1 MKSKIENIDDLRSEI
16 LRLKLQ
22 RFHHEAVIEQ
32 DINKIK
38 DKFRI
43 PTLLLNKFN
52 AWFGDNSQG
61 VDKTSSDWVTN
72 TLRIGLPL
80 ALNKMV
86 FGKSGF
92 IIKSLVALLSQKAAA
107 SVNKDIV
114 TNWIDT
120 ASNWIRGA
128 TTSRRAKSRHPHD
141 YGIPPDSE
149 TY

>member
-22 RFHHEAVIEQ
+22 RFHREAIIEQ
-32 DINKIK
+32 EIEKIK
-38 DKFRI
+38 DKFRFPSI
-43 PTLLLNKFN
+43 LLNKVN
-52 AWFGDNSQG
+52 AFFGDNARG
-61 VDKTSSDWVTN
+61 MDKTNHDWVTN
-72 TLRIGLPL
+72 ALRIGLPV

-92 IIKSLVALLSQKAAA
+92 IIKSLVALLSQKAAT

-128 TTSRRAKSRHPHD
+128 TKSSRHKSRLTHD

>member
-22 RFHHEAVIEQ
+22 RFHHEALIEQ
-32 DINKIK
+32 HVHRLK

-43 PTLLLNKFN
+43 PSILLNKVN
-52 AWFGDNSQG
+52 TWFGDNARG
-61 VDKTSSDWVTN
+61 VDKSSNDWVTN
-72 TLRIGLPL
+72 AFRIGLPV
-80 ALNKMV
+80 ALNKLV

-92 IIKSLVALLSQKAAA
+92 IMKSLVTLLSQKAAT
-107 SVNKDIV
+107 SFNKDSI
-114 TNWIDT
+114 TSWIDT
-120 ASNWIRGA
+120 ASSWIRGA
-128 TTSRRAKSRHPHD
+128 AKSRRSRSANSDD

>member
-1 MKSKIENIDDLRSEI
+1 MKSRIDNIDDLRSEI

-22 RFHHEAVIEQ
+22 SFHHEALIKQ
-32 DINKIK
+32 DIEKFKN
-38 DKFRI
+38 KFRLPSI
-43 PTLLLNKFN
+43 IKS
-52 AWFGDNSQG
+52 WFGGNNSKSPDNSHQ
-61 VDKTSSDWVTN
+61 DWVTN
-72 TLRIGLPL
+72 ALRVSLPL

-92 IIKSLVALLSQKAAA
+92 IIKSIVTLLSQKVAT

-114 TNWIDT
+114 TNWIDK
-120 ASNWIRGA
+120 ASTFIRGNA
-128 TTSRRAKSRHPHD
+128 QHRPRKKARAHD

>member
-38 DKFRI
+38 DKFRV
-43 PTLLLNKFN
+43 PTILLNKVN
-52 AWFGDNSQG
+52 AWFGDNAKG
-61 VDKTSSDWVTN
+61 VDKSNSDWVTN

-107 SVNKDIV
+107 SVNKDSL

-128 TTSRRAKSRHPHD
+128 AKSRRTKSRHPHD

>member
-1 MKSKIENIDDLRSEI
+1 MKTKIENIDDLRSEI

-22 RFHHEAVIEQ
+22 RFHHEALIEQ
-32 DINKIK
+32 HVHKIK

-43 PTLLLNKFN
+43 PSVLLNKVN
-52 AWFGDNSQG
+52 TWFGDNARG
-61 VDKTSSDWVTN
+61 IDKTSSDWVTN
-72 TLRIGLPL
+72 ALRIGLPV
-80 ALNKMV
+80 ALNKLV

-92 IIKSLVALLSQKAAA
+92 IIKSLVTLLSQKAAT
-107 SVNKDIV
+107 SVNKDSI

-128 TTSRRAKSRHPHD
+128 TRSKRSRSAYPHD

>member
-32 DINKIK
+32 EVEKIK
-38 DKFRI
+38 DKFRLPSI
-43 PTLLLNKFN
+43 LLNKVN
-52 AWFGDNSQG
+52 AFFGDNARG
-61 VDKTSSDWVTN
+61 VDKTSHDWVTN
-72 TLRIGLPL
+72 ALRIGLPFT
-80 ALNKMV
+80 LNKMV

-92 IIKSLVALLSQKAAA
+92 IIKSLVALLSQKAAT
-107 SVNKDIV
+107 SVNKDTV

-128 TTSRRAKSRHPHD
+128 AKSRREKTRNAHD

>member
-1 MKSKIENIDDLRSEI
+1 MKSRIDNIDDLRSEI

-22 RFHHEAVIEQ
+22 SFHHEALIKQ
-32 DINKIK
+32 DIEKFK
-38 DKFRI
+38 DKFRLPSI
-43 PTLLLNKFN
+43 IKS
-52 AWFGDNSQG
+52 WFGGSDAKSP
-61 VDKTSSDWVTN
+61 DSSHHDWVTN
-72 TLRIGLPL
+72 ALRVSLPL

-92 IIKSLVALLSQKAAA
+92 IIKSIVTLLSQKVAT

-114 TNWIDT
+114 TNWIDK
-120 ASNWIRGA
+120 ASTFIRGKA
-128 TTSRRAKSRHPHD
+128 QHRPGKKAPAHD

>member
-1 MKSKIENIDDLRSEI
+1 MKTRIDNIDDLRSEI

-22 RFHHEAVIEQ
+22 RFHHEAIIEE

-43 PTLLLNKFN
+43 PSILLNKVN
-52 AWFGDNSQG
+52 AFFGDFAG
-61 VDKTSSDWVTN
+61 GADKTNHDWVTN
-72 TLRIGLPL
+72 ALRIGLPV

-92 IIKSLVALLSQKAAA
+92 IIKSLVALVSQKAAS
-107 SVNKDIV
+107 SVNKDMLSH
-114 TNWIDT
+114 WIDS
-120 ASNWIRGA
+120 ASTWIKGK
-128 TTSRRAKSRHPHD
+128 TQSRKERPGPIRD

>member
-22 RFHHEAVIEQ
+22 RFHHEAVIEH

-43 PTLLLNKFN
+43 PSILLHKFN
-52 AWFGDNSQG
+52 TWFGDQAHG
-61 VDKTSSDWVTN
+61 VDKTNHDWVTN
-72 TLRIGLPL
+72 ALRIGLPV

-92 IIKSLVALLSQKAAA
+92 IIKSVVALLSQKAAA
-107 SVNKDIV
+107 SVNKD
-114 TNWIDT
+114 TFTSLIDT
-120 ASNWIRGA
+120 ASGWIRNVGK
-128 TTSRRAKSRHPHD
+128 SRRDKNKSSHD

>member
-1 MKSKIENIDDLRSEI
+1 MKSKIESIDDLRSEI

-32 DINKIK
+32 EIESIK

-43 PTLLLNKFN
+43 PSLLLHKVN
-52 AWFGDNSQG
+52 AFFGTHAHG
-61 VDKTSSDWVTN
+61 MDKTNSDWVTN
-72 TLRIGLPL
+72 ALRIGLPI
-80 ALNKMV
+80 ALNKMF

-92 IIKSLVALLSQKAAA
+92 IIKSLVALVSQKAAT
-107 SVNKDIV
+107 SVNKDIISS
-114 TNWIDT
+114 WIDT
-120 ASNWIRGA
+120 ASGWIRGA
-128 TTSRRAKSRHPHD
+128 TKSRGSKRRGSHD

>member
-22 RFHHEAVIEQ
+22 RFHHEALIEQ
-32 DINKIK
+32 HVNKIK

-43 PTLLLNKFN
+43 PTILLNKIN
-52 AWFGDNSQG
+52 SWFGDNTPG
-61 VDKTSSDWVTN
+61 VDNSNSDWVTN
-72 TLRIGLPL
+72 TLRIGLPV
-80 ALNKMV
+80 ALNKLV

-92 IIKSLVALLSQKAAA
+92 IMKSLVTLLSQKAAT
-107 SVNKDIV
+107 SVNKDSI

-128 TTSRRAKSRHPHD
+128 TKPRRSRSANPHD

>member
-22 RFHHEAVIEQ
+22 RFHHEAVIEA

-43 PTLLLNKFN
+43 PSILLHKFN
-52 AWFGDNSQG
+52 SWFGDQAQG
-61 VDKTSSDWVTN
+61 VDKTHHDWVTN
-72 TLRIGLPL
+72 ALRIGLPV

-92 IIKSLVALLSQKAAA
+92 IIKSVVALLSQKAAA
-107 SVNKDIV
+107 SVNKD
-114 TNWIDT
+114 TFSSLIDT
-120 ASNWIRGA
+120 ASGWIRGA
-128 TTSRRAKSRHPHD
+128 AKSRRDKKSTSHD

>member
-1 MKSKIENIDDLRSEI
+1 MKSRIENIDDLRAEI

-22 RFHHEAVIEQ
+22 RFHHEAIIEE

-43 PTLLLNKFN
+43 PSILLNKVN
-52 AWFGDNSQG
+52 AWFGAPPEG
-61 VDKTSSDWVTN
+61 VEKTSHDWVTN
-72 TLRIGLPL
+72 ALRIGLPV
-80 ALNKMV
+80 ALNKMF

-92 IIKSLVALLSQKAAA
+92 IIKSLVALVSQKAA
-107 SVNKDIV
+107 SNVNKDIV
-114 TNWIDT
+114 THWIDT
-120 ASNWIRGA
+120 ASSWIRGA
-128 TTSRRAKSRHPHD
+128 AKSRRDRRRHNED